1 MDLRLCRRSKN
12 IEIQIDMGKECHLAL
27 LFCVYVAIDL
37 DFQVMC
43 MEFLQKYV
51 FLQSNHKKL
60 IQ

>member
-1 MDLRLCRRSKN
+1 
-12 IEIQIDMGKECHLAL
+12 MGKECHLAL

-51 FLQSNHKKL
+51 SLQSNHKKL
-60 IQ
+60 MQ